1 MTYSA
6 TYSTT
11 SRGFT
16 LIELLVVISI
26 IAVLAGL
33 IIGLIGPLR
42 LRAKITDT
50 GVRMNSVHQGM
61 ALIGQSEGSATFR
74 LQQLTEYRPS
84 GTPTDNEPGLGGVV
98 TFGLPDIVYPSI
110 PTIGK
115 RPMPRQTENYGDW
128 GYRGRAHLAY
138 PWGKKFPDPRV
149 SAVAVQFPPSMGPER
164 FLLRHMSPFN
174 TRKLL
179 KIANVLPTKKSDL
192 DWPENQYMT
201 NRKQSESWNDA
212 WGNPLVV
219 AATLYQPTFRSLS
232 PAPTVAG
239 WLDGAWPTPPSAT
252 VAQLPTTT
260 PVPSVNYLPTV
271 GDPTP
276 TDRRSARH
284 ELLNHLKIY
293 QYNRSVYISVAAVGP
308 ISRVSAT
315 DLKSATPLTWANSP
329 TAPTDG
335 NLDKLWSQAN
345 WVCQQAKVRP
355 FDKDWSELSFD
366 NPMWQGNKVDYLTP
380 TKKNIDANRTEVGYT
395 NGYDTYTGKE
405 EHCML
410 SAPLEYR

>member
-1 MTYSA
+1 MTIPH
-6 TYSTT
+6 STS

-42 LRAKITDT
+42 LRVKMADT
-50 GVRMNSVHQGM
+50 QVRMNSVHQGM

-74 LQQLTEYRPS
+74 LQQLTEYKPS

-98 TFGLPDIVYPSI
+98 TFGPPDPSNPGI

-115 RPMPRQTENYGDW
+115 RPPPRQADDYGTW
-128 GYRGRAHLAY
+128 GKRGRAHLAF
-138 PWGKKFPDPRV
+138 PWGKKFPDPTV
-149 SAVAVQFPPSMGPER
+149 TGTGTAMMGPER

-179 KIANVLPTKKSDL
+179 KIANILPTKLSDL
-192 DWPENQYMT
+192 AWPENQYMT
-201 NRKQSESWNDA
+201 NRKPSEPWNDA
-212 WGNPLVV
+212 WGHPLVV
-219 AATLYQPTFRSLS
+219 AATLYQPARENAS
-232 PAPTVAG
+232 PTPTVAG
-239 WLDGAWPTPPSAT
+239 WIDGAWPKIAAGSETTAVNPNTPPVVGS
-252 VAQLPTTT
+252 
-260 PVPSVNYLPTV
+260 YLPTQ
-271 GDPTP
+271 DNPTNP
-276 TDRRSARH
+276 PNRRSTREA
-284 ELLNHLKIY
+284 LLEHLKLY
-293 QYNRSVYISVAAVGP
+293 QYNRSVYIAVAAVGP
-308 ISRVSAT
+308 VSRVPDAA
-315 DLKSATPLTWANSP
+315 LKSATATDWGNSP

-335 NLDKLWSQAN
+335 HLNQLWAQAN
-345 WVCQQAKVRP
+345 WVCQQAKERP

-380 TKKNIDANRTEVGYT
+380 SKKLKDANNGEVGY
-395 NGYDTYTGKE
+395 NTYTGKE
-405 EHCML
+405 EHCLL